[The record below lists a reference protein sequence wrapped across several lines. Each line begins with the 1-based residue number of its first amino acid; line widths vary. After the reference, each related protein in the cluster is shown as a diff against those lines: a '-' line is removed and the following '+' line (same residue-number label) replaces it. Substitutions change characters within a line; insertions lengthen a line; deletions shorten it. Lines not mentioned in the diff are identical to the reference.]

1 MPEITRNRT
10 LRPSTRK
17 ETSSYK
23 VNTEKVGVNDTLVV
37 SIDHESKPFQKVY
50 KFKGSDIANKKS
62 VHFTMIESDNKISI
76 KWIGAQPI

>member
-23 VNTEKVGVNDTLVV
+23 VNTEKVGANDTLVV
-37 SIDHESKPFQKVY
+37 TIDHESIPFEKVY
-50 KFKGSDIANKKS
+50 KFRGADIANKKS
-62 VHFTMIESDNKISI
+62 IHFKAEESDSKISI
-76 KWIGAQPI
+76 TWIGAEPL

>member
-1 MPEITRNRT
+1 MPEIERNRT

-23 VNTEKVGVNDTLVV
+23 VNTEIVGVSDTLVV
-37 SIDHESKPFQKVY
+37 TIDHESKPFQKVF
-50 KFKGSDIANKKS
+50 KFRGADIANKKS
-62 VHFTMIESDNKISI
+62 IHFTMIESDNKISI